1 MILLQAAQMWQCT
14 LTGCDCL
21 LYLIVMVWN
30 TPHAVYAACISW
42 HACQLCSQCCHQW
55 RYHETWN
62 YIVVSIE
69 NIHDTWCSNR
79 SSNTC
84 TRHAQ
89 QLSVCSCWM
98 SLSCPCSLLRI
109 AWLKV
114 VHFVVCY
121 VCVYCVILKVALT
134 SLPTHATDLIAIYC
148 VRKYVVEWHML
159 VHDHECLAWMHANK
173 PSVSWSC
180 LTMCSSCD
188 ANTTNL
194 TQLVTVYMNPL
205 SDFDSDSH
213 S

>member
-89 QLSVCSCWM
+89 QLSVCSGWAWAA
-98 SLSCPCSLLRI
+98 LVPCFALHDLKLYILWCVMYACIVLYWKLHWHRYQHMPLT
-109 AWLKV
+109 WLQYT
-114 VHFVVCY
+114 VC
-121 VCVYCVILKVALT
+121 AST
-134 SLPTHATDLIAIYC
+134 
-148 VRKYVVEWHML
+148 
-159 VHDHECLAWMHANK
+159 
-173 PSVSWSC
+173 
-180 LTMCSSCD
+180 
-188 ANTTNL
+188 
-194 TQLVTVYMNPL
+194 
-205 SDFDSDSH
+205 
-213 S
+213 